1 MVASSWHELGIRAA
15 IVAAVALPVAGCSIG
30 EGTGEIGG
38 PVVASDHCGLDEPD
52 YQLHPSF
59 FTAQVTGTAI
69 DLRVQRG
76 SALEAFADGLFIHVR
91 DTNEVRRQRI
101 GLPIPID
108 GEHTSLVQM
117 SLYLNETCEAGFPSE
132 HRRRAVVLEA
142 VGGTVTF
149 DAIYAPDI
157 DAGATGIEATLTD
170 VALIDAET
178 PAERHATL
186 NGWFSFF
193 YQRGAPAQRFP

>member
-1 MVASSWHELGIRAA
+1 MVASSWHELGVRAA
-15 IVAAVALPVAGCSIG
+15 ILTPLALALGCSIG
-30 EGTGEIGG
+30 EGNGEIGG
-38 PVVASDHCGLDEPD
+38 PVVAGDFCGLEEPD
-52 YQLHPSF
+52 YQLYPSF
-59 FTAQVTGTAI
+59 FTAQVTGTALDI
-69 DLRVQRG
+69 RVQRG
-76 SALEAFADGLFIHVR
+76 SALEAYADGLFIHVR

-101 GLPIPID
+101 GLPIPLD

-117 SLYLNETCEAGFPSE
+117 SFYLNETCEAGFPSE

-142 VGGTVTF
+142 VGGTITF

-170 VALIDAET
+170 VELIDAET

-186 NGWFSFF
+186 SGWLSFF

>member
-1 MVASSWHELGIRAA
+1 MVASSSHDRFVVAVIAA
-15 IVAAVALPVAGCSIG
+15 LAAGCSIG

-38 PVVASDHCGLDEPD
+38 PVLASDFCGLDQAD
-52 YQLHPSF
+52 YQLYPSF
-59 FTAQVTGTAI
+59 FAAQVI
-69 DLRVQRG
+69 DSSLDMRIQRG
-76 SALEAFADGLFIHVR
+76 SALEQFADGLFIHVR
-91 DTNEVRRQRI
+91 DANEVRRQRI

-108 GEHTSLVQM
+108 GEFMSLVRI
-117 SLYLNETCEAGFPSE
+117 SFYLNETCEAGFPSE

-142 VGGTVTF
+142 VSGTITF

-157 DAGATGIEATLTD
+157 DPGATGIEAELTD
-170 VALIDAET
+170 VELVDIAPPD
-178 PAERHATL
+178 ERHATL